1 MHWERVCNTWEL
13 ITADGYGFY
22 LVPDDKVDETLL
34 YNETSYDVYI
44 YCVIHYEKQ
53 LLSKER
59 MPVDEAKAVVE
70 TIINKFKTLK

>member
-44 YCVIHYEKQ
+44 YIVYFIMKSNFSQSRECQ
-53 LLSKER
+53 
-59 MPVDEAKAVVE
+59 
-70 TIINKFKTLK
+70 

>member
-1 MHWERVCNTWEL
+1 MHWERVCNTQEL
-13 ITADGYGFY
+13 VIADGYGFC

-34 YNETSYDVYI
+34 YNETLYGVYI

-53 LLSKER
+53 LISEHR
-59 MPVDEAKAVVE
+59 MSVDEAKGMVE